1 MGILKFSTVSES
13 RIYLLKLS
21 LEKSVYFEN
30 NYFQKLAMEILWEQ
44 VSFTAQKSLGILSAH
59 KQ

>member
-1 MGILKFSTVSES
+1 MWMSLRIHNVEQVFMGILKFSTVSES

-30 NYFQKLAMEILWEQ
+30 NYFQKLAMEIL
-44 VSFTAQKSLGILSAH
+44 
-59 KQ
+59 